1 MKVILLQDVKSLGK
15 KNDICDVADGYAKNG
30 LINKKLAIEATP
42 KALNDLK
49 LKKAN
54 NDKVAAENLAQA
66 KELSEKV
73 KGKNIVVKIKCGE
86 GGKTFGSITGKE
98 IAEEAKKQYGFDI
111 DKKKIVLS
119 DPIKALGNYEVT
131 YKVHPEVSAVLSV
144 KVEDLN

>member
-1 MKVILLQDVKSLGK
+1 MKVILLQDVKALGK
-15 KNDICDVADGYAKNG
+15 KDDICEVADGYAKNG
-30 LINKKLAIEATP
+30 LINKKLAVEATP

-54 NDKVAAENLAQA
+54 NDKVAAENLAAA
-66 KELSEKV
+66 KELSEKI
-73 KGKNIVVKIKCGE
+73 KGKVVVVKIKCGE

-111 DKKKIVLS
+111 DKKKIVLK
-119 DPIKALGNYEVT
+119 DPIKELGSYDVT

-144 KVEDLN
+144 KVEEL